1 MSIEKYHD
9 VTDFGRAI
17 QESSLWELRFVG
29 KSDDGLFEFDT
40 DTDSNMNIGR
50 FKLPVGYVQQRPY
63 LNGILDENGN
73 SVFSGKMIWIDG
85 NFAEDF
91 QNCKG
96 MFAQMNVQTVGYGI
110 KFDDVD
116 VDATLMFNESN
127 FDYEPLRLMKVIG
140 GRLRAKGMFRGCQ
153 NKEELRFVSAKFH
166 DVTRLVA
173 DSSIRELTFYNCDLA
188 CDETEFETNTK
199 SCIYKNGQLETINF
213 EGCNDRFVEAMIEHI
228 NKYGEDDDNIVI
240 NIRD

>member
-1 MSIEKYHD
+1 MSIEKYHN

-17 QESSLWELRFVG
+17 QESSLRELRFVG

-50 FKLPVGYVQQRPY
+50 FKLPVGYVQQKPY

-73 SVFSGKMIWIDG
+73 SVFSGKMVWIDG
-85 NFAEDF
+85 EFEGDF

-96 MFAQMNVQTVGYGI
+96 MFAQLKVQTVGYGI

-127 FDYEPLRLMKVIG
+127 FEYEREMKVIG

-153 NKEELRFVSAKFH
+153 NKEELKFVYVKFY
-166 DVTRLVA
+166 DITRVVA
-173 DSSIRELTFYNCDLA
+173 DSSIREMTFYNCDLA
-188 CDETEFETNTK
+188 CSETEFERNTK
-199 SCIYKNGQLETINF
+199 SCMYKNGKLETINF
-213 EGCNDRFVEAMIEHI
+213 EGCTNTFVKAMIEHI
-228 NKYGEDDDNIVI
+228 NKYGENDDDIVI
-240 NIRD
+240 NIVD

>member
-1 MSIEKYHD
+1 MSIEKYHN

-17 QESSLWELRFVG
+17 QESSLLELRFVG

-50 FKLPVGYVQQRPY
+50 FKLPVGYVQQKPY

-73 SVFSGKMIWIDG
+73 SVFSGKMVWIDG
-85 NFAEDF
+85 EFEGDF

-96 MFAQMNVQTVGYGI
+96 MFAQLKVQTVGYGI

-127 FDYEPLRLMKVIG
+127 FEYEREMKVIG

-153 NKEELRFVSAKFH
+153 NKEELKFVYVKFY
-166 DVTRLVA
+166 DITRVVA
-173 DSSIRELTFYNCDLA
+173 DSSIREMTFYNCDLA
-188 CDETEFETNTK
+188 CSETEFERNTK
-199 SCIYKNGQLETINF
+199 SCMYKNGKLETINF
-213 EGCNDRFVEAMIEHI
+213 EGCTNTFVKAMIEHI
-228 NKYGEDDDNIVI
+228 NKYGENDDDIVI
-240 NIRD
+240 NIVD

>member
-1 MSIEKYHD
+1 MSIEKYHN

-17 QESSLWELRFVG
+17 QESSLLELRFVG

-50 FKLPVGYVQQRPY
+50 FKLPVGYVQQKPY

-73 SVFSGKMIWIDG
+73 LVFSGKMVWIDG
-85 NFAEDF
+85 EFEGDF

-96 MFAQMNVQTVGYGI
+96 MFAQLKVQTVGYGI

-127 FDYEPLRLMKVIG
+127 FEYERETKVIG

-153 NKEELRFVSAKFH
+153 NKEELKFVYVKFY
-166 DVTRLVA
+166 DITRVVA

-188 CDETEFETNTK
+188 CSETEFERNTK
-199 SCIYKNGQLETINF
+199 SCMYKNGKLETINF
-213 EGCNDRFVEAMIEHI
+213 EGCTNTFVKAMIEHI
-228 NKYGEDDDNIVI
+228 NKYGENDDDIVI
-240 NIRD
+240 NIVD

>member
-1 MSIEKYHD
+1 MSIETFDNVY
-9 VTDFGRAI
+9 DFGRAI
-17 QESSLWELRFVG
+17 QESPLHQLRFTG
-29 KSDDGLFEFDT
+29 TRDDELFEFDI

-50 FKLPVGYVQQRPY
+50 FKLPVEYIQKKPY
-63 LNGILDENGN
+63 LNGILDENGI
-73 SVFSGKMIWIDG
+73 SVFSGQMIWIDG
-85 NFAEDF
+85 DVWTGVT
-91 QNCKG
+91 NCKG
-96 MFAQMNVQTVGYGI
+96 MFAQMKVQTVGYGI
-110 KFDDVD
+110 EFDDVD
-116 VDATLMFNESN
+116 VDATLMFNDSN
-127 FDYEPLRLMKVIG
+127 FDYERLMKIIG

-199 SCIYKNGQLETINF
+199 SCIYKNGHLETINF
-213 EGCNDRFVEAMIEHI
+213 KGCTDKFVRAMIEHI

-240 NIRD
+240 NIKD

>member
-1 MSIEKYHD
+1 MSIEKYHN

-17 QESSLWELRFVG
+17 QESSLLELRFVG

-50 FKLPVGYVQQRPY
+50 FKLPVGYVQQKPY

-73 SVFSGKMIWIDG
+73 SVFSGKMVWIDG
-85 NFAEDF
+85 EFEGDF

-96 MFAQMNVQTVGYGI
+96 MFAQLKVQTVGYGI

-127 FDYEPLRLMKVIG
+127 FEYEREMKVIG

-153 NKEELRFVSAKFH
+153 NKEELKFVYVKFY
-166 DVTRLVA
+166 DITRVVA

-188 CDETEFETNTK
+188 CSETEFERNTK
-199 SCIYKNGQLETINF
+199 SCMYKNGKLETINF
-213 EGCNDRFVEAMIEHI
+213 EGCTNTFVKAMIEHI
-228 NKYGEDDDNIVI
+228 NKYGENDDDIVI
-240 NIRD
+240 NIVD

>member
-1 MSIEKYHD
+1 MSIEKYHN

-17 QESSLWELRFVG
+17 QESSLLELRFVG

-50 FKLPVGYVQQRPY
+50 FKLPVGYVQQKPY

-73 SVFSGKMIWIDG
+73 SVFSGKMVWIDG
-85 NFAEDF
+85 EFEGDF

-96 MFAQMNVQTVGYGI
+96 MFAQLKVQTVGYGI

-127 FDYEPLRLMKVIG
+127 FEYEREMKVIR

-153 NKEELRFVSAKFH
+153 NKEELKFVYVKFY
-166 DVTRLVA
+166 DITRVVA
-173 DSSIRELTFYNCDLA
+173 DSSIREMTFYNCDLA
-188 CDETEFETNTK
+188 CSETEFERNTK
-199 SCIYKNGQLETINF
+199 SCMYKNGKLETINF
-213 EGCNDRFVEAMIEHI
+213 EGCTNTFVKAMIEHI
-228 NKYGEDDDNIVI
+228 NKYGENDDDIVI
-240 NIRD
+240 NIVD

>member
-1 MSIEKYHD
+1 MSIKTFD
-9 VTDFGRAI
+9 NVTDFGRVI
-17 QESSLWELRFVG
+17 SESPLHELRFMG
-29 KSDDGLFEFDT
+29 TRDDELFEFDT
-40 DTDSNMNIGR
+40 DTDSNVNIGR
-50 FKLPVGYVQQRPY
+50 FKLPVEYVQQKPY
-63 LNGILDENGN
+63 INGILDENGN

-85 NFAEDF
+85 DFKGDF

-96 MFAQMNVQTVGYGI
+96 MFAQMKVQTVGYGI
-110 KFDDVD
+110 EFAHVD
-116 VDATLMFNESN
+116 VDASFMFNESN
-127 FDYEPLRLMKVIG
+127 FDYERLRLMKVVG

-153 NKEELRFVSAKFH
+153 NKEELKFVYARFY

-199 SCIYKNGQLETINF
+199 SCIYKNGHLETINF
-213 EGCNDRFVEAMIEHI
+213 EGCADRFVKAMIEHI

-240 NIRD
+240 SIKD

>member
-1 MSIEKYHD
+1 MSIEKYHN

-17 QESSLWELRFVG
+17 QESSLLELRFVG

-50 FKLPVGYVQQRPY
+50 FKLPVGYVQQKPY

-73 SVFSGKMIWIDG
+73 SVFSGKMVWIDG
-85 NFAEDF
+85 EFEGDF

-96 MFAQMNVQTVGYGI
+96 MFAQLKVQTVGYGI

-127 FDYEPLRLMKVIG
+127 FEYEREMKVIG
-140 GRLRAKGMFRGCQ
+140 GRLRAEGMFRGCQ
-153 NKEELRFVSAKFH
+153 NKEELKFVYVKFY
-166 DVTRLVA
+166 DITRVVA

-188 CDETEFETNTK
+188 CSETEFERNTK
-199 SCIYKNGQLETINF
+199 SCMYKNGKLETINF
-213 EGCNDRFVEAMIEHI
+213 EGCTNTFVKAMIEHI
-228 NKYGEDDDNIVI
+228 NKYGENDDDIVI
-240 NIRD
+240 NIVD

>member
-17 QESSLWELRFVG
+17 QESSLRELRFVG

-40 DTDSNMNIGR
+40 DTDIHIGIGR
-50 FKLPVGYVQQRPY
+50 FKLPLGYALQKPY
-63 LNGILDENGN
+63 LNGILDENGI
-73 SVFSGKMIWIDG
+73 SVFRDRMIWIDG
-85 NFAEDF
+85 EVWDGFT
-91 QNCKG
+91 NCKA
-96 MFAQMNVQTVGYGI
+96 MFAQMELRTVGYGF
-110 KFDDVD
+110 KFDDID
-116 VDATLMFNESN
+116 VHAEFMFNESN
-127 FDYEPLRLMKVIG
+127 ITNDEVMKVIN
-140 GRLRAKGMFRGCQ
+140 GRLYAKGMFRGCKTL
-153 NKEELRFVSAKFH
+153 NKLKFASAKFH

-199 SCIYKNGQLETINF
+199 SCMYKNGHLETINF
-213 EGCNDRFVEAMIEHI
+213 KGCTDKFVRAMIEHI

-240 NIRD
+240 NIKD

>member
-1 MSIEKYHD
+1 MSIEKYNN
-9 VTDFGRAI
+9 VNDFGRAI
-17 QESSLWELRFVG
+17 QESSFRELRFVG
-29 KSDDGLFEFDT
+29 TSDGGLFEF

-50 FKLPVGYVQQRPY
+50 FKLPVGYVQQKPY

-73 SVFSGKMIWIDG
+73 SVFSGKMVWIDG
-85 NFAEDF
+85 EFEGDF

-96 MFAQMNVQTVGYGI
+96 MFAQLKVQTVGYGI

-127 FDYEPLRLMKVIG
+127 FEYEREMKVIG

-153 NKEELRFVSAKFH
+153 NKEELKFVYVKFY
-166 DVTRLVA
+166 DITRVVA
-173 DSSIRELTFYNCDLA
+173 DSSIRELAFYDCDLA

-199 SCIYKNGQLETINF
+199 SCMYKNGRLETINF
-213 EGCNDRFVEAMIEHI
+213 KGCTDKFVKAMIEHI
-228 NKYGEDDDNIVI
+228 NKYGENDDDIVI
-240 NIRD
+240 NIVD

>member
-1 MSIEKYHD
+1 MSIEKYHN

-17 QESSLWELRFVG
+17 QEPSLLELRFVG

-50 FKLPVGYVQQRPY
+50 FKLTVGYVQQKPY

-73 SVFSGKMIWIDG
+73 SVFSGKMVWIDG
-85 NFAEDF
+85 EFEGDF

-96 MFAQMNVQTVGYGI
+96 MFAQLKVQTVGYGI

-127 FDYEPLRLMKVIG
+127 FEYEREMKVIG

-153 NKEELRFVSAKFH
+153 NKEELKFMYVKFY
-166 DVTRLVA
+166 DITRVVA
-173 DSSIRELTFYNCDLA
+173 DSSIREMTFYNCDLA
-188 CDETEFETNTK
+188 CSETEFERNTK
-199 SCIYKNGQLETINF
+199 SCMYKNGKLETINF
-213 EGCNDRFVEAMIEHI
+213 EGCTNTFVKAMIEHI
-228 NKYGEDDDNIVI
+228 NKYGENDDDIVI
-240 NIRD
+240 NIVD

>member
-17 QESSLWELRFVG
+17 QESSLRELRFVG
-29 KSDDGLFEFDT
+29 KSDDELFEFDT
-40 DTDSNMNIGR
+40 DADSNMNIGR
-50 FKLPVGYVQQRPY
+50 FKLPVEYVQQKPY

-73 SVFSGKMIWIDG
+73 SVFSSKMIWIDG
-85 NFAEDF
+85 NFAGDF

-96 MFAQMNVQTVGYGI
+96 MFAQLKVQTVEYGI
-110 KFDDVD
+110 KFDDLD
-116 VDATLMFNESN
+116 VDASFMFNESI
-127 FDYEPLRLMKVIG
+127 FDYEKLTKIIG
-140 GRLRAKGMFRGCQ
+140 GRLYAKSMFRGCQ
-153 NKEELRFVSAKFH
+153 NREELKFVSTKFY
-166 DVTRLVA
+166 DVTRMVA
-173 DSSIRELTFYNCDLA
+173 DSSIRELTFYECDLA

-213 EGCNDRFVEAMIEHI
+213 EGCNDRFVEVMVEHI

>member
-9 VTDFGRAI
+9 ATDFGRAI
-17 QESSLWELRFVG
+17 SESPLHELRFVG
-29 KSDDGLFEFDT
+29 TSDDGVFEFDT
-40 DTDSNMNIGR
+40 DTDSNVNIGR
-50 FKLPVGYVQQRPY
+50 FKLPVGYVQQKPY

-85 NFAEDF
+85 DVWTEVT
-91 QNCKG
+91 NCRG
-96 MFAQMNVQTVGYGI
+96 MFAQMKVQTVGCGI
-110 KFDDVD
+110 EFTHVD

-140 GRLRAKGMFRGCQ
+140 GGLRAKGMFRGCQ
-153 NKEELRFVSAKFH
+153 NKEELKFVYARFY

-173 DSSIRELTFYNCDLA
+173 DSSIRELTFYHCALA

-199 SCIYKNGQLETINF
+199 SCMYKNGQLETINF
-213 EGCNDRFVEAMIEHI
+213 EGCNDRFVKAMIEHI

-240 NIRD
+240 NIKD

>member
-9 VTDFGRAI
+9 VADFGRAI
-17 QESSLWELRFVG
+17 QKSPLHQLRFMG
-29 KSDDGLFEFDT
+29 TRDDGLFEFDT

-50 FKLPVGYVQQRPY
+50 FKLPVGYVQQKPY

-73 SVFSGKMIWIDG
+73 SVFSCKIIWIDG
-85 NFAEDF
+85 NFAGDF
-91 QNCKG
+91 QSCKG
-96 MFAQMNVQTVGYGI
+96 MFAQLKVQTLGYGI
-110 KFDDVD
+110 EFAHVD
-116 VDATLMFNESN
+116 VDSSFMFNESN

-153 NKEELRFVSAKFH
+153 NKEELKFVTTKFY

-188 CDETEFETNTK
+188 CDEIEFDANVK
-199 SCIYKNGQLETINF
+199 SCMYKNGKLETITLKVVLTNL
-213 EGCNDRFVEAMIEHI
+213 
-228 NKYGEDDDNIVI
+228 
-240 NIRD
+240 